1 MQPLKLHFMEK
12 AFLIVFEL
20 LSVVSI
26 VGGRP
31 KQEQLEVKYTFSLAA
46 IQNSGEEAG

>member
-1 MQPLKLHFMEK
+1 MEK
-12 AFLIVFEL
+12 ASLIVLDL

-26 VGGRP
+26 VGRRP
-31 KQEQLEVKYTFSLAA
+31 KQEQLEGKYTFGLAA